1 MGRGRDRRR
10 QRTGREIVVYDHTGT
25 SQQKSFPMNELA
37 MGGGLE
43 GAERTSREMASWR
56 PFFGSPNQA
65 ISLGKEVADARGRD
79 TVLNDGYAMGA
90 MRYHKDSIVGAH
102 FRLNA
107 QPDWQVLRDMYN
119 PTGASEEEW
128 RVWAEAFQLRVE
140 RRFNLTAESG
150 AHWLDASRRMTLTE
164 MVRVET
170 GAFVYTGEVC
180 ATGEWIREA
189 GRPYK
194 TALALV
200 NPDRL
205 SNPDRRMDRPAS
217 RTQRGLVGGVEIDFY
232 GRHHGYWFQQSHPGE
247 FSHPDSMKWSRVPA
261 EKPWGR
267 KQVIYINEP
276 MMVEQTRGV
285 AEIVSALKQTKMRKQ
300 FSEVTLQN
308 AVVNAS
314 YAASVESELPSAE
327 VIAMMGGGAEN
338 QLENYLKMYMGAL
351 SEFMGGSNNIKL
363 DGAMIP
369 QFFPGTKLNARPLGT
384 PGGVGTDFEASL
396 LRYLAAALGTSY
408 SALSRDYSKLSYSGL
423 KGEAAEIQK
432 FMGSRKK
439 GVADKLATYG
449 YELWLEE
456 EIAGDY
462 ALLPPGWTRDDYYRP
477 LAKEALSV
485 CSWIGTGRG
494 QIDELAETQAA
505 ILRINSGLSTR
516 EIETAKLGNDFRD
529 VLAQLERES
538 KLIEKHGLLLSGI
551 AQQTTGDAGTQQTLQ
566 GKPGENAN
574 DTRDAQET
582 ANAA

>member
-1 MGRGRDRRR
+1 MGRSRRR
-10 QRTGREIVVYDHTGT
+10 RTGRDIVVYDHTGT
-25 SQQKSFPMNELA
+25 ENQKSFPMNELA

-43 GAERTSREMASWR
+43 GAERTSREMATWR
-56 PFFGSPNQA
+56 PSFGSPDQA
-65 ISLGKEVADARGRD
+65 ISQGKALADARGRD

-90 MRYHKDSIVGAH
+90 MQYHKDSIVGAH
-102 FRLNA
+102 YRLNA
-107 QPDWQVLRDMYN
+107 QPDWQVLRDIYN
-119 PTGASEEEW
+119 PTGASEEDW
-128 RVWAEAFQLRVE
+128 RVWSETFQVRVE
-140 RRFNLTAESG
+140 RRFNLTAESNG
-150 AHWLDASRRMTLTE
+150 HWLDAARRMTLTE

-170 GAFVYTGEVC
+170 GAFVYTGEVL
-180 ATGEWIREA
+180 ATSEWIRQA

-194 TALALV
+194 TAIALV

-205 SNPDRRMDRPAS
+205 SNPDYRADNARL
-217 RTQRGLVGGVEIDFY
+217 TRGIETGFY
-232 GRHHGYWFQQSHPGE
+232 GEHKRYWIQGAHPSQ
-247 FSHPDSMKWSRVPA
+247 FDDPNVLKWRPVDA

-276 MMVEQTRGV
+276 VMIEQTRGV
-285 AEIVSALKQTKMRKQ
+285 AAMVSALKQTKMRKQ

-314 YAASVESELPSAE
+314 YAASVESELPNAD
-327 VIAMMGGGAEN
+327 VIAMMGGGTAEGA
-338 QLENYLKMYMGAL
+338 LENYLKTYMGAL
-351 SEFMGGSNNIKL
+351 AEYMGGANNVKL

-408 SALSRDYSKLSYSGL
+408 SALSRDYSKVSYSGL
-423 KGEAAEIQK
+423 KGELGETQK
-432 FMGSRKK
+432 FLNSRKK
-439 GVADKLATYG
+439 GVADKFAGYG

-477 LAKEALSV
+477 LAKEAFSV

-529 VLAQLERES
+529 VLAQLERER
-538 KLIEKHGLLLSGI
+538 KLIEKHGLILSGN
-551 AQQTTGDAGTQQTLQ
+551 AQQTTGDAGTQATLQ
-566 GKPGENAN
+566 GQPTGRPGTNAN
-574 DTRDAQET
+574 DTADNAET
-582 ANAA
+582 ADAA

>member
-1 MGRGRDRRR
+1 MGRSRRR
-10 QRTGREIVVYDHTGT
+10 RTGREIVVYDHTGT
-25 SQQKSFPMNELA
+25 ANQKSFPMNDLA

-43 GAERTSREMASWR
+43 GSERTTREMAMWKPS
-56 PFFGSPNQA
+56 FGSPDQA
-65 ISLGKEVADARGRD
+65 ISMGKEVADARGRD

-90 MRYHKDSIVGAH
+90 MQYHKDSIVGAH

-107 QPDWQVLRDMYN
+107 TPDWQVLRDIYN
-119 PTGASEEEW
+119 PTGASEEDWQNWSET
-128 RVWAEAFQLRVE
+128 FQVRVE
-140 RRFNLTAESG
+140 RRFNLTAESN
-150 AHWLDASRRMTLTE
+150 AHWLDASHRMTLTE
-164 MVRVET
+164 MVRVEI
-170 GAFVYTGEVC
+170 GAFVYTGEVL
-180 ATGEWIREA
+180 ATGEWIRQA

-194 TALALV
+194 TALQLV

-205 SNPDRRMDRPAS
+205 SNPDRRQDTANLIRGIETDYYGAHTRYWIQGAHPA
-217 RTQRGLVGGVEIDFY
+217 
-232 GRHHGYWFQQSHPGE
+232 E
-247 FSHPDSMKWSRVPA
+247 FGNPDTLKWIPVPA

-276 MMVEQTRGV
+276 VMIEQTRGV
-285 AEIVSALKQTKMRKQ
+285 ASLVSALKQTKMRKQ
-300 FSEVTLQN
+300 FSEITLQN

-314 YAASVESELPSAE
+314 YAASVESELPNAD
-327 VIAMMGGGAEN
+327 VIAMMGGGADN
-338 QLENYLKMYMGAL
+338 ALENYLKTYMTAL
-351 SEFMGGSNNIKL
+351 SEFMGGANNIKI

-408 SALSRDYSKLSYSGL
+408 SALSKDFSKLSYSGL
-423 KGEAAEIQK
+423 KGEGAEIQK
-432 FMGSRKK
+432 TLNSRKK

-477 LAKEALSV
+477 LAKEAFSL
-485 CSWIGTGRG
+485 CKWLGTGRG

-529 VLAQLERES
+529 VLSQLEREK
-538 KLIEKHGLLLSGI
+538 KLIEKHGLILSGN
-551 AQQTTGDAGTQQTLQ
+551 AQQSTGDAGTQATLQ
-566 GKPGENAN
+566 GGQTGRPGTNAN
-574 DTRDAQET
+574 DTQDAQET

>member
-1 MGRGRDRRR
+1 MGRSRRR
-10 QRTGREIVVYDHTGT
+10 RTGREIVVYDSTNPR
-25 SQQKSFPMNELA
+25 QKSFPMNELA

-43 GAERTSREMASWR
+43 GSERTSREMAMWR
-56 PFFGSPNQA
+56 PFFGSPDMA
-65 ISLGKEVADARGRD
+65 ISQGKEIADARGRD

-90 MRYHKDSIVGAH
+90 MQYHKDSIVGAH

-107 QPDWQVLRDMYN
+107 TPDWQVLRDIYN
-119 PTGASEEEW
+119 PTGASEEDWKNWSET
-128 RVWAEAFQLRVE
+128 FQVRVE
-140 RRFNLTAESG
+140 RRFNLTAESNS
-150 AHWLDASRRMTLTE
+150 HWLDASRRMTLTE

-180 ATGEWIREA
+180 ATAEWIRKA

-194 TALALV
+194 TAIALV

-205 SNPDRRMDRPAS
+205 SNPDRRPDTPRM
-217 RTQRGLVGGVEIDFY
+217 TRGIETGFY
-232 GRHHGYWFQQSHPGE
+232 GEHLRYWFQQAHPGDYGN
-247 FSHPDSMKWSRVPA
+247 PDVLKWRPVDA

-276 MMVEQTRGV
+276 VMVEQTRGV
-285 AEIVSALKQTKMRKQ
+285 AQMVSALKQTRMRKQ

-308 AVVNAS
+308 AVINAT
-314 YAASVESELPSAE
+314 YAASIESELPAADI
-327 VIAMMGGGAEN
+327 IAAMGGGSDNA
-338 QLENYLKMYMGAL
+338 LEAYLKTYMAAL
-351 SEFMGGSNNIKL
+351 SEYMGGANNIKI

-408 SALSRDYSKLSYSGL
+408 SALSRDYSKVSYSGL
-423 KGEAAEIQK
+423 KGELGETQRFLNA
-432 FMGSRKK
+432 RKK

-477 LAKEALSV
+477 LVKEAISK
-485 CSWIGTGRG
+485 CKWIGTGRG

-505 ILRINSGLSTR
+505 ILRINAGLSTR
-516 EIETAKLGNDFRD
+516 EEETAKLGNDFRE
-529 VLAQLERES
+529 VLAQLEREK
-538 KLIEKHGLLLSGI
+538 KLIERHGLILSGN
-551 AQQTTGDAGTQQTLQ
+551 AQQSTGEAGTQQTLQ
-566 GKPGENAN
+566 GGQTGRPGTNANDAQDAQENAN
-574 DTRDAQET
+574 
-582 ANAA
+582 AA